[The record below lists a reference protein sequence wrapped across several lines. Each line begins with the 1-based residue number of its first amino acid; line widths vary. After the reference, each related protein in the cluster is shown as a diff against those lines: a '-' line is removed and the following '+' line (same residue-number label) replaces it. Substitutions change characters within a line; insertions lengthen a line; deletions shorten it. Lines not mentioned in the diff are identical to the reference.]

1 VNEVILKLLHIPDEI
16 EGLPQQSYRN
26 IVLVGYG
33 LRSDLLVLRKR
44 GIMFESIVAKLDTTY
59 IAREVL
65 GMNFK
70 LQGLLKTLGC
80 PNENIHNAGN
90 DANFALRAFLLLT
103 YYGLRPSVSSPDEIR
118 YLAYFKALGLEPLP
132 V

>member
-1 VNEVILKLLHIPDEI
+1 
-16 EGLPQQSYRN
+16 
-26 IVLVGYG
+26 
-33 LRSDLLVLRKR
+33 
-44 GIMFESIVAKLDTTY
+44 MFEEVGTIVAKLDTTY

-90 DANFALRAFLLLT
+90 DANFALRAFLLLA

-132 V
+132 DITQRNAMLRAIKPRYEDCTLNALDIGSISFFDDV